1 MKLFTMLSGKNKPIE
16 YVTPRQLNDS
26 DCPEYINPNKND
38 RNKLKNLSKQP
49 KQEILTD
56 KDLKDLMGQNRQTY
70 KRGKGG
76 AVRRK

>member
-1 MKLFTMLSGKNKPIE
+1 MKLSDLLDNNNRSKLRNLSGEPKP
-16 YVTPRQLNDS
+16 
-26 DCPEYINPNKND
+26 
-38 RNKLKNLSKQP
+38 
-49 KQEILTD
+49 EILTD

>member
-1 MKLFTMLSGKNKPIE
+1 MEL
-16 YVTPRQLNDS
+16 S
-26 DCPEYINPNKND
+26 DCLNKNT
-38 RNKLKNLSKQP
+38 RTKLKKLSSKP
-49 KQEILTD
+49 KPEILTD